1 MQPGAPK
8 RSLGQNFL
16 VDPNVQRRI
25 VDACG
30 AGAGDPV
37 LEIGPG
43 RGALT
48 THLIERGVLLTVVE
62 LDDVLARELEAR
74 FGDSVTVIHADVLS
88 LDLASRL
95 PDWASTHV
103 IGNIPYN
110 ITSPLVFH
118 LLEVPRPLDL
128 VLMVQAEVAE
138 RLTASPGTKAY
149 GALTVGVRSV
159 AEVRR
164 LFAVSRSRWTRPWCA
179 SRHAPSR
186 PPTGEWPKTCGPSPG
201 QPSGGAGNSW
211 PRRSRSTRSTASTGR
226 WSGPCWRR
234 WVSRRPSAPSVWRP
248 SSSSPWR
255 RGWRSSVD
263 DHVSTGLGSYL

>member
-88 LDLASRL
+88 LDLSSRL
-95 PDWASTHV
+95 PDWPSTHV

-110 ITSPLVFH
+110 ITSPLLFH
-118 LLEVPRPLDL
+118 LLEAPRPMDL

-149 GALTVGVRSV
+149 GASTVGVRSV

-164 LFAVSRSRWTRPWCA
+164 LFAVSRSVFRPVPAVDSAVVRITPRPLPSADRAAAGDLRTLTRAAFGWRRKQLATTLTRHPEYGLDREVVTAVLEEMGLPLTVRPERLTPEQFVTLA
-179 SRHAPSR
+179 SRLAKLR
-186 PPTGEWPKTCGPSPG
+186 
-201 QPSGGAGNSW
+201 
-211 PRRSRSTRSTASTGR
+211 
-226 WSGPCWRR
+226 
-234 WVSRRPSAPSVWRP
+234 
-248 SSSSPWR
+248 
-255 RGWRSSVD
+255 
-263 DHVSTGLGSYL
+263 